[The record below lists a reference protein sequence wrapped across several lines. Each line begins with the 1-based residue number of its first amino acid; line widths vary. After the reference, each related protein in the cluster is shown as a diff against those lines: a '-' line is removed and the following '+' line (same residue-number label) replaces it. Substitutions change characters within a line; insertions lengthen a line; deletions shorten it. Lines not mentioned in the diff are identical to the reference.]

1 MTLVE
6 RAGQVMA
13 TLDED
18 MAAHVQDAA
27 EGVGIDVRLG
37 AELQEVSRARRRAS
51 TARSCPPTTSS
62 WRPACARRRASRAT
76 PGLELGDSGALRVD
90 DHQRCPGHDGVFAAG
105 DCVESWHRVLERPM
119 NVQLGTHAN
128 KQGRIA
134 GANATGADLAFP
146 GVIGTAASKICRYEV
161 ARTGITEREAADAG
175 IEVRAATIKDRT
187 RAGYYPGSGPIWV
200 KLVVAPDGRLLGG
213 QIVGV
218 EGAAKRID
226 VLAACIWTGMAV
238 DELELLDLSYA
249 PPYSGV
255 YDPIL
260 VAARAATKALSYDAL
275 AQIRSSS
282 RGRSSAISSPRA
294 PSRRTRGDAALLEV
308 DAPAGEVVDDLGEVG
323 LVADHEHALVGPGG
337 GQELQRVGDVEAG
350 GQRARAR
357 PARRRAPRRPAR
369 AVSRARTFGLVK
381 ARWTCDLQRGQ
392 RAAGDAR
399 LLAPAIGEAALGV
412 GPGVVGLGLAVP
424 QEPELLRHA
433 PGRLPGVG
441 ARRRPAERRAVRRL
455 PHQAPLAPA
464 GVAPRSW

>member
-1 MTLVE
+1 VPGADTAEPARTIDAAERFRAALEKGGETAVVIGGGYIGLEMAEALVQRGLRVTLVE
-6 RAGQVMA
+6 RAGQLMA

-37 AELQEVSRARRRAS
+37 ADLQEVGEHTVLVDGEELPADHVVMA
-51 TARSCPPTTSS
+51 TGV
-62 WRPACARRRASRAT
+62 RPATGLARDA
-76 PGLELGDSGALRVD
+76 GLELGESGALRVD

-134 GANATGADLAFP
+134 GANATGADLSFP

-161 ARTGITEREAADAG
+161 ARTGITEREADEAG
-175 IEVRAATIKDRT
+175 IEVRAATTKDRT

-238 DELELLDLSYA
+238 DELELIDLSYA

-255 YDPIL
+255 FDPVL
-260 VAARAATKALSYDAL
+260 VAARAAAK
-275 AQIRSSS
+275 
-282 RGRSSAISSPRA
+282 
-294 PSRRTRGDAALLEV
+294 LL
-308 DAPAGEVVDDLGEVG
+308 
-323 LVADHEHALVGPGG
+323 
-337 GQELQRVGDVEAG
+337 
-350 GQRARAR
+350 
-357 PARRRAPRRPAR
+357 
-369 AVSRARTFGLVK
+369 
-381 ARWTCDLQRGQ
+381 
-392 RAAGDAR
+392 
-399 LLAPAIGEAALGV
+399 
-412 GPGVVGLGLAVP
+412 
-424 QEPELLRHA
+424 
-433 PGRLPGVG
+433 
-441 ARRRPAERRAVRRL
+441 
-455 PHQAPLAPA
+455 
-464 GVAPRSW
+464 

>member
-1 MTLVE
+1 MAERLAIVGGDAAGMSAASAARRREPALDVVAFERGPYTSFSACGIPFYIGGLFDDSDRLVTRSPDEHRARGIEVHTRTTVTAVDLDRRELTVRDPGGDERREGFDQLVLATGAEAVAPDVPGADAAEPARTIDAAERFRGALEHGDGSAVVVGGGYIGLEMAEALVRRGLRVTLVE
-6 RAGQVMA
+6 RAGQLMA

-27 EGVGIDVRLG
+27 EGVGIEVRLG
-37 AELQEVSRARRRAS
+37 AELQEVSEHAVRVDGEELPADHVVMA
-51 TARSCPPTTSS
+51 TGV
-62 WRPACARRRASRAT
+62 RPATGLARAA
-76 PGLELGDSGALRVD
+76 GLELGDSGALRVD

-226 VLAACIWTGMAV
+226 VLATAIWTGMTAEDLV
-238 DELELLDLSYA
+238 SLDLSYA
-249 PPYSGV
+249 PPFSPV
-255 YDPIL
+255 WDP
-260 VAARAATKALSYDAL
+260 VQTAAR
-275 AQIRSSS
+275 Q
-282 RGRSSAISSPRA
+282 
-294 PSRRTRGDAALLEV
+294 
-308 DAPAGEVVDDLGEVG
+308 
-323 LVADHEHALVGPGG
+323 LV
-337 GQELQRVGDVEAG
+337 
-350 GQRARAR
+350 
-357 PARRRAPRRPAR
+357 
-369 AVSRARTFGLVK
+369 
-381 ARWTCDLQRGQ
+381 
-392 RAAGDAR
+392 
-399 LLAPAIGEAALGV
+399 
-412 GPGVVGLGLAVP
+412 
-424 QEPELLRHA
+424 
-433 PGRLPGVG
+433 
-441 ARRRPAERRAVRRL
+441 
-455 PHQAPLAPA
+455 
-464 GVAPRSW
+464 